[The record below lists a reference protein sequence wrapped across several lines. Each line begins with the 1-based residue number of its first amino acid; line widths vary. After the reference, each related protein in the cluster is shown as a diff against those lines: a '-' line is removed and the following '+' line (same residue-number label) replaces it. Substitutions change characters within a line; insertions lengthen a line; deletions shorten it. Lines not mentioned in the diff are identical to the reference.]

1 MLLFTAC
8 PPPAPQTDGGVDAG
22 ADAGSP
28 WRVVLEDRPGALLSA
43 WESADGVLY
52 AVGGTAFGAYVL
64 RHDADGWWQMD
75 PGTSKALWWVHGFSA
90 NDVWA
95 VGAAGVITH
104 FDGTRWRVEREGGAA
119 TLFGAY
125 GTSTTDLV
133 AVGGVVSV
141 SAPKPLV
148 LRRTPSGWSEVAAL
162 PASDSRAFF
171 KVWGRSATDTFFVGE
186 RGLIGRGLPE
196 TLTLELSG
204 LSDRLTTVH
213 GNASE
218 TYIVGGLQRPVM
230 LRRFAGEWRPVTI
243 PGTPQLLNGVAV
255 SASGDTV
262 IVGLNGYVA
271 EGRAE
276 TFAQRRAVTDFG
288 LHAVLSSRSG
298 FVAVGGD
305 LVDTLGRGIVLTNGS
320 LEGGVV
326 QQWPHPGIRFDGG
339 IDAGVMDAGVVDAG
353 PMDAGVVDAGLV
365 DAGLVDAGPV
375 DAGPVDA
382 GSVDAGEP
390 DAGDLDGGDADAGV
404 RDGGFLGPGDDC
416 GMAPNDCGPGMM
428 CWFVFGP
435 FRNYCAA
442 TCTDVAQC
450 GAYGPGACCRLP
462 GPQAMENVCLT
473 STVCDGGM

>member
-276 TFAQRRAVTDFG
+276 TFVQRRAVTDFG

-353 PMDAGVVDAGLV
+353 PMDAGVV

>member
-1 MLLFTAC
+1 M
-8 PPPAPQTDGGVDAG
+8 
-22 ADAGSP
+22 
-28 WRVVLEDRPGALLSA
+28 VLEDQPGALLSA

-52 AVGGTAFGAYVL
+52 AVGGSAFGAYVL

-75 PGTSKALWWVHGFSA
+75 PGTSKALWWVHGFA
-90 NDVWA
+90 TNDVWA

-119 TLFGAY
+119 TLFGAF

-162 PASDSRAFF
+162 PASDTRAFF

-186 RGLIGRGLPE
+186 RGLVGRGVPE
-196 TLTLELSG
+196 TLTLEPAG

-255 SASGDTV
+255 SANGDTV

-271 EGRAE
+271 EGRGE
-276 TFAQRRAVTDFG
+276 TFVQRKPVTDFG
-288 LHAVLSSRSG
+288 LHAALASRAG

-326 QQWPHPGIRFDGG
+326 QQWPHPGLRF
-339 IDAGVMDAGVVDAG
+339 DAGVGDAGLPDAG
-353 PMDAGVVDAGLV
+353 PMDAGVDGGGLDAGV
-365 DAGLVDAGPV
+365 GDGGTADAG
-375 DAGPVDA
+375 
-382 GSVDAGEP
+382 VDAGEP
-390 DAGDLDGGDADAGV
+390 DGGELDAGAPDAGPGDGGL
-404 RDGGFLGPGDDC
+404 LGPGDDC
-416 GMAPNDCGPGMM
+416 GLAPNDCGQGMT

-435 FRNYCAA
+435 FKNYCAA

-473 STVCDGGM
+473 SAVCDGGV

>member
-1 MLLFTAC
+1 M
-8 PPPAPQTDGGVDAG
+8 
-22 ADAGSP
+22 
-28 WRVVLEDRPGALLSA
+28 VLEDQPGALLSA
-43 WESADGVLY
+43 WESSDGVLY

-64 RHDADGWWQMD
+64 RHDANGWWQMD

-141 SAPKPLV
+141 SAPRPLV

-162 PASDSRAFF
+162 PASDTRAFF

-196 TLTLELSG
+196 TLTLEPAG

-230 LRRFAGEWRPVTI
+230 LRRFAGQWTPVTI

-255 SASGDTV
+255 GANGDTV

-276 TFAQRRAVTDFG
+276 TFVQRRAVTDFG
-288 LHAVLSSRSG
+288 LHAVLASRSG
-298 FVAVGGD
+298 FIAVGGD

-320 LEGGVV
+320 LEAGPM
-326 QQWPHPGIRFDGG
+326 QQWPNAGIRFDGG
-339 IDAGVMDAGVVDAG
+339 VDAGVMDAGVPDAGPVDAG
-353 PMDAGVVDAGLV
+353 VPDAGPSDAGFDAGLV
-365 DAGLVDAGPV
+365 DAGIEDAGE
-375 DAGPVDA
+375 
-382 GSVDAGEP
+382 VDAGEP
-390 DAGDLDGGDADAGV
+390 DAGL

-416 GMAPNDCGPGMM
+416 GMTPGDCGPGLM

-435 FRNYCAA
+435 FRNYCAT

-473 STVCDGGM
+473 STVCDAGM